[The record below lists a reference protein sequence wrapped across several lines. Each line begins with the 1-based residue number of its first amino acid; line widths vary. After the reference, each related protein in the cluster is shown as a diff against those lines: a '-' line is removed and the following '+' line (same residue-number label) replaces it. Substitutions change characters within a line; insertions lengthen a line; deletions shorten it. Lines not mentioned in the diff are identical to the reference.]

1 MADHRVKSELFDQ
14 FARIGKGLASGR
26 RIEMLDVLANG
37 ERPVEG
43 LAGQVGLSLANTSR
57 HLQILREAGL
67 VSSRREGTS
76 VFYRLASP
84 DVYEFWAS
92 LRSLASNRLA
102 EVDRLVE
109 AYIGSRN
116 GLEPLSR
123 ADLVHRLKA
132 GDDLVVLDVRPAEEF
147 AAGHLPGAVSIPL
160 ADLERRLEQ
169 LPQDREVVAYCRGPF
184 CAFAPEAVAVLRRR
198 GYTATQLEDGLPE
211 WAAAG
216 LPVEV
221 ENRAESPIQSVS
233 PADK

>member
-1 MADHRVKSELFDQ
+1 VADHQVKSELFDQ

-43 LAGQVGLSLANTSR
+43 LADQVGLSLANTSR

-84 DVYEFWAS
+84 GVYGFWAS
-92 LRSLASNRLA
+92 LRSLASKRLA

-109 AYIGSRN
+109 AYIGSKN
-116 GLEPLSR
+116 GLEPVSREQLSR
-123 ADLVHRLKA
+123 RLRS
-132 GDDLVVLDVRPAEEF
+132 GEELVVLDVRPAEEY

-160 ADLERRLEQ
+160 AELERRLEQ
-169 LPQDREVVAYCRGPF
+169 LPRDRDVVAYCRGPY
-184 CAFAPEAVAVLRRR
+184 CAFAPEAVALLRRR
-198 GYTATQLEDGLPE
+198 GFTATQLEDGLPE

-221 ENRAESPIQSVS
+221 ERQG
-233 PADK
+233 

>member
-43 LAGQVGLSLANTSR
+43 LAEQVGLSLANTSR
-57 HLQILREAGL
+57 HLQILREGGL

-76 VFYRLASP
+76 VIYRLASP
-84 DVYEFWAS
+84 EVYEFWAS

-116 GLEPLSR
+116 GLEPLTR
-123 ADLVHRLKA
+123 ADLFQRLKS
-132 GDDLVVLDVRPAEEF
+132 GEDLVVLDVRPAEEF

-160 ADLERRLEQ
+160 AELERRLEE
-169 LPQDREVVAYCRGPF
+169 LPKDRDVVAYCRGPY
-184 CAFAPEAVAVLRRR
+184 CAFAPEAVAVLRQR
-198 GYTATQLEDGLPE
+198 GYRVTQLEAGLPE

-221 ENRAESPIQSVS
+221 KGEPEA
-233 PADK
+233 

>member
-1 MADHRVKSELFDQ
+1 VANHRVKSELFDQ

-43 LAGQVGLSLANTSR
+43 LAEQVGLSLANTSR

-67 VSSRREGTS
+67 VSSRR
-76 VFYRLASP
+76 VYRLASRE
-84 DVYEFWAS
+84 VYEFWAS
-92 LRSLASNRLA
+92 LRSLAGNRLA

-116 GLEPLSR
+116 GLEPVSREELSQ
-123 ADLVHRLKA
+123 RLSS
-132 GDDLVVLDVRPAEEF
+132 GEELVVLDVRPAEEF

-160 ADLERRLEQ
+160 AELERRLEQ
-169 LPQDREVVAYCRGPF
+169 LPKDREVVAYCRGPY

-198 GYTATQLEDGLPE
+198 GYTAMQLEDGLPE

-216 LPVEV
+216 LPVELGAKP
-221 ENRAESPIQSVS
+221 RS
-233 PADK
+233 

>member
-1 MADHRVKSELFDQ
+1 M
-14 FARIGKGLASGR
+14 GKGLASGR

-37 ERPVEG
+37 ERAVEG
-43 LAGQVGLSLANTSR
+43 LAEQVGLSLANTSR

-67 VSSRREGTS
+67 VSSRRDGTS
-76 VFYRLASP
+76 VLYRLAAP
-84 DVYEFWAS
+84 EVYEFWAS
-92 LRSLASNRLA
+92 LRSLAGKRLA

-116 GLEPLSR
+116 GLEPIGREELSR
-123 ADLVHRLKA
+123 RLSS
-132 GDDLVVLDVRPAEEF
+132 GEELVVLDVRPVEEF

-160 ADLERRLEQ
+160 AELERRLEQ
-169 LPQDREVVAYCRGPF
+169 LPKDREVVAYCRGPF

-198 GYTATQLEDGLPE
+198 GYQATQLEDGLPE

-221 ENRAESPIQSVS
+221 EHQA
-233 PADK
+233 